1 MTPPQQVQIST
12 SKSPTDND
20 LANYARAYIGAYLSA
35 VRQEN
40 PDHIPK
46 FAQEHPYA
54 VEVCLMPNQC
64 FVMLFEKSENS
75 SISVTKQDWEYVNGR
90 VMSGLSYLVTVYPH
104 EGFHLK
110 DASYRGKRD
119 AVRDIRVFE
128 NSDLVDA
135 TRQLERLLT
144 ELADVSKW
152 NKNPINM
159 AELAMT
165 KLGAIKHEVMR
176 AGPSVDF
183 MSMVEGLKNYKSAPD
198 APPFDPTVV
207 EMIATVE
214 KDFKDLGDVVEKS
227 KTQDARIEEL
237 QMSLKSELEDFK
249 AAVDKKMAKG
259 LAVVLTTADRK
270 IDKAV
275 GTLAQDLNQKSSEIS
290 AFIAQKQQEPEVEVD
305 LEPLESKI
313 STLSEEIVEL
323 KRESESWD
331 KRQIDLTPLESKI
344 DGLSKEIII
353 MKHDNELRDKRQV
366 DLTPLEP
373 KIEGL
378 SAEITAVVEQLDRF
392 QALMVDQL
400 RSDIVRL
407 GEKAKSLEDYLIA
420 TTSARKVVNKR

>member
-1 MTPPQQVQIST
+1 MTPPQQVQIAT

-54 VEVCLMPNQC
+54 VEVCLMANQC

-75 SISVTKQDWEYVNGR
+75 SVSVTKQNWEYVNGR
-90 VMSGLSYLVTVYPH
+90 VMSGLSYLVSVYPH

-135 TRQLERLLT
+135 THQLERLLT
-144 ELADVSKW
+144 ELGDVSKW

-165 KLGAIKHEVMR
+165 KLSTIKQEVMR
-176 AGPSVDF
+176 AGPAVDF
-183 MSMVEGLKNYKSAPD
+183 MSMVDGLKHYKTAPEV
-198 APPFDPTVV
+198 PPVDPSVV
-207 EMIATVE
+207 EMIASVE
-214 KDFKDLGDVVEKS
+214 KDFKDLGDVVAKS
-227 KTQDARIEEL
+227 KTQDARVEEL
-237 QMSLKSELEDFK
+237 EKSLKSELEDFK
-249 AAVDKKMAKG
+249 AAIDKKMAKG

-275 GTLAQDLNQKSSEIS
+275 GVLAQDLNQKSSEIS
-290 AFIAQKQQEPEVEVD
+290 AFLEQKQQEPEVEID

-313 STLSEEIVEL
+313 STLAEEISEL
-323 KRESESWD
+323 KRESELWD

-344 DGLSKEIII
+344 EVLSKEIII
-353 MKHDNELRDKRQV
+353 LKHDGELRDKRQV
-366 DLTPLEP
+366 DLAPIEA
-373 KIEGL
+373 KIDSL
-378 SAEITAVVEQLDRF
+378 SVEITAVVEQLDRF
-392 QALMVDQL
+392 QALMVNQL

-407 GEKAKSLEDYLIA
+407 GEKAKSLEDYLIT
-420 TTSARKVVNKR
+420 TTSARNVVSRR

>member
-1 MTPPQQVQIST
+1 MTPPDQVYVAT
-12 SKSPTDND
+12 SKMPSDND

-54 VEVCLMPNQC
+54 IEVCLMPNSC

-75 SISVTKQDWEYVNGR
+75 SVTVTKQNWEYVNGR

-119 AVRDIRVFE
+119 ALRDIRVFE

-144 ELADVSKW
+144 ELGDVSKW

-165 KLGAIKHEVMR
+165 KLGAIKQEVMR

-183 MSMVEGLKNYKSAPD
+183 MSMVEGLKNFKPA
-198 APPFDPTVV
+198 AEVPPVDPSVV

-214 KDFKDLGDVVEKS
+214 KDFKDLGEVVEKS

-237 QMSLKSELEDFK
+237 EKSLKAELEDFK
-249 AAVDKKMAKG
+249 MAIDKKMAKG

-275 GTLAQDLNQKSSEIS
+275 GALSQDLNQKNDEFT
-290 AFIAQKQQEPEVEVD
+290 AFMQQKQQEPEIEID
-305 LEPLESKI
+305 LGPLETKI
-313 STLSEEIVEL
+313 SALADEIITL
-323 KRESESWD
+323 KRENDLRDE
-331 KRQIDLTPLESKI
+331 KPIDLTPIELKM
-344 DGLSKEIII
+344 DGLSKEI
-353 MKHDNELRDKRQV
+353 
-366 DLTPLEP
+366 
-373 KIEGL
+373 
-378 SAEITAVVEQLDRF
+378 TAVVGQLDKF
-392 QALMVDQL
+392 QALMVEGEDKVVDQL
-400 RSDIVRL
+400 RTDIGRL
-407 GEKAKSLEDYLIA
+407 GEKVRSLEDYLI
-420 TTSARKVVNKR
+420 TISCARNAMNQY